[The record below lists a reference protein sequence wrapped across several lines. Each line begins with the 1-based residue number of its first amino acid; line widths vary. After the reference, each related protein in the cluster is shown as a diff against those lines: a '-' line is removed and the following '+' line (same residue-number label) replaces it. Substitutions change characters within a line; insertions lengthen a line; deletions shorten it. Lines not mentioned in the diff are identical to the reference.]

1 MSTESIATWALVV
14 AIISAAVS
22 FYSAYE
28 NRRDRILQPKRD
40 VLRRYIGN
48 LHRISEN
55 LIGESRDGSEPF
67 IALNEARAVF
77 GKDKDVQRALRE
89 LWGSRSNQAEKHIEI
104 VRAMAKASN
113 LDLSMWSDEFLLRP
127 FSPRNVPES

>member
-14 AIISAAVS
+14 SIISAAVS
-22 FYSAYE
+22 FYSVYE

-40 VLRRYIGN
+40 VLRRYIGD
-48 LHRISEN
+48 LHRISGN
-55 LIGESRDGSEPF
+55 LVDESRDGSEPF
-67 IALNEARAVF
+67 VALNEARAVF
-77 GKDKDVQRALRE
+77 GKDEDVQKALRE
-89 LWGSRSNQAEKHIEI
+89 LWGSRNNQTEKHVKI

-127 FSPRNVPES
+127 FTPNVP